1 MSYPIYP
8 DIFRSINSG
17 LYLDYE
23 CSDFHRL
30 KSDKIVFHFP
40 SLLVVQPP
48 VGAQLRLPYPS
59 HTKPSQKPW
68 NGVLLDSATL
78 LKLIWYLESLQD
90 AGWLSV
96 GCSPIWKMCSSL
108 SEGFISTVGI
118 ICMECLQPEDD
129 RILCFSSEGKQLK
142 IRWQFFHW
150 VTLWSSFC
158 FLLGVDN
165 NWLVILL

>member
-1 MSYPIYP
+1 MSV
-8 DIFRSINSG
+8 F
-17 LYLDYE
+17 DYE

-40 SLLVVQPP
+40 SLLVVHLPSPLVVHLPSLLVVQPP

-59 HTKPSQKPW
+59 HIKPSQKPW

-108 SEGFISTVGI
+108 SEGFYLNCRNNLYGMSTTG
-118 ICMECLQPEDD
+118 
-129 RILCFSSEGKQLK
+129 G
-142 IRWQFFHW
+142 
-150 VTLWSSFC
+150 
-158 FLLGVDN
+158 
-165 NWLVILL
+165 